1 MIAKWQ
7 MQIMVVIFSSNSKLC
22 SRSTTIVINLN
33 ILSSR
38 NKRGSILVNCMIC
51 LSTGFGKM
59 RIVMGVFSCN
69 LGDTIPRVQSFGPH
83 GKIDFR
89 LVFRVSWIIGIAFF
103 FLVWRSGRYLLGI
116 QKGNLYFNHFN
127 LKRVSFCRNFCKG
140 SFTKY
145 VDKILSFLDHLP
157 PCVDIFYG
165 MNVDKK
171 CIFVDL
177 VELPCLVNVVCVR
190 PLIANQISGF

>member
-7 MQIMVVIFSSNSKLC
+7 MQIMVVIFSSNSKLG

-38 NKRGSILVNCMIC
+38 NKRGSILVNCMVG

-69 LGDTIPRVQSFGPH
+69 LGDPIPRVQGFGPH

-103 FLVWRSGRYLLGI
+103 FLVWRSRRYLLGI
-116 QKGNLYFNHFN
+116 QKDNLYFNHFN
-127 LKRVSFCRNFCKG
+127 FKKGFLSQKFLK
-140 SFTKY
+140 
-145 VDKILSFLDHLP
+145 
-157 PCVDIFYG
+157 IF
-165 MNVDKK
+165 
-171 CIFVDL
+171 I
-177 VELPCLVNVVCVR
+177 
-190 PLIANQISGF
+190 LIANIFLTLKMNKC